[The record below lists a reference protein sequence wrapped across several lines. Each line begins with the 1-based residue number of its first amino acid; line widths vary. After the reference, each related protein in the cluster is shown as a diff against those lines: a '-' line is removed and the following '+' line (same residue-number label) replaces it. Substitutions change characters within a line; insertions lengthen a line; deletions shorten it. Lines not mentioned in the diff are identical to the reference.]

1 MDHTEISKRRV
12 ILCADHFY
20 LSGDA
25 SKMLNEAGKVVWSKT
40 SAEETLVREAE
51 DATVIIAEYA
61 KITSRIIDAAP
72 GLKAVAV
79 WGVGYDHVD
88 VEAAS
93 NRGVYVTNCRGA
105 NAESVAEHVFALI
118 LALSRKV
125 IQMDALVRGGRWSV
139 QQETGLG
146 ASLIPHDLQGKTIGV
161 IGFGE
166 IGSRVSRIAHGFD
179 MRVLVNDPYVGP
191 ERVRDHGAEQVDL
204 EFLLRNADIVTI
216 HTVLTPETRGLISRR
231 QLTAMKP
238 TAILINASRGAVLD
252 QDDLAHVLNKKGI
265 ACAGLDVFAREPID
279 PNDPLLKFENV
290 VFSPHIAG
298 GSMEALNA
306 TSMMVATEVNLVLR
320 GEVPRNLVN
329 RDQLEK
335 RGFI

>member
-40 SAEETLVREAE
+40 STEETLVREAE

-61 KITSRIIDAAP
+61 KITSRIMDAAP

-179 MRVLVNDPYVGP
+179 MRVLVNDPYVSP
-191 ERVRDHGAEQVDL
+191 ERVRDQGAQQVDL

-252 QDDLAHVLNKKGI
+252 QNDLAHVLNKKSI

-279 PNDPLLKFENV
+279 PDDPLLKFENV
-290 VFSPHIAG
+290 VFSPHIAA

-306 TSMMVATEVNLVLR
+306 TSMMVAMEVNLTLR

>member
-1 MDHTEISKRRV
+1 MDHNEIPKRSV

-25 SKMLNEAGKVVWSKT
+25 SRRLNEAGEVVWSKT
-40 SAEETLVREAE
+40 DTEEMLVRDAE

-61 KITSRIIDAAP
+61 RITSRIIDAASK
-72 GLKAVAV
+72 LKAVAV

-125 IQMDALVRGGRWSV
+125 IQMDGLVRGARWSV

-146 ASLIPHDLQGKTIGV
+146 ETLIPEDLQGKTIGV

-179 MRVLVNDPYVGP
+179 MRVLVNDPYVSP
-191 ERVRDHGAEQVDL
+191 ERVRDHGAEQVDF
-204 EFLLRNADIVTI
+204 ESLLRNADIVTI

-231 QLTAMKP
+231 QLAAMKP
-238 TAILINASRGAVLD
+238 SAILINASRGAIVD
-252 QDDLAHVLNKKGI
+252 QNDLAEALKEKTI
-265 ACAGLDVFAREPID
+265 ASAGLDVFDREPID
-279 PNDPLLKFENV
+279 PYDALLELENV
-290 VFSPHIAG
+290 VLSPHIAG
-298 GSMEALNA
+298 GSMQALNA
-306 TSMMVATEVNLVLR
+306 TSMNVAMEVSLVLR
-320 GEVPRNLVN
+320 GKVPRNLVN
-329 RDQLEK
+329 RDQLQK